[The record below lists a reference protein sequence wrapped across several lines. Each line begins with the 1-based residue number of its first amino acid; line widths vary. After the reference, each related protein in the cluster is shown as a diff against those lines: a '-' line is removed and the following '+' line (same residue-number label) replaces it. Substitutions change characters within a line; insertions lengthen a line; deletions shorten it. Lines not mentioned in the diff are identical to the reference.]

1 MGLIISQ
8 SSDETFLAISLFL
21 PPRSLLSYQDLKWRM
36 RTHTDHI
43 NLDLSPVEGY
53 DGICGQDEWHV
64 PAQSKRDPLF
74 YLWSPE
80 K

>member
-1 MGLIISQ
+1 
-8 SSDETFLAISLFL
+8 
-21 PPRSLLSYQDLKWRM
+21 M

-53 DGICGQDEWHV
+53 DGICGQDEWQG